1 MSVSETSE
9 AIFASLS
16 RHGSLQRLRSRIRAE
31 IFNNISDGGI
41 IAPEKSREV
50 YLSAEL
56 IRDFLRTL
64 NLHATLDVFNE
75 EIGVMIDEENTTSNR
90 EFLAGE
96 LGFDIISED
105 TSDKIPMLTLLT
117 NWMLSNKKKL
127 QR

>member
-1 MSVSETSE
+1 MSSVSETSE

-31 IFNNISDGGI
+31 IFNNVSDGSI
-41 IAPEKSREV
+41 IAPKKSREV

-75 EIGVMIDEENTTSNR
+75 EIGVIDEENSTSNR

-96 LGFDIISED
+96 LGFDIITED
-105 TSDKIPMLTLLT
+105 TSDKIPVLTLLT
-117 NWMLSNKKKL
+117 NQCLSNKKK
-127 QR
+127 